1 MTIHDLGCSRK
12 REHVLFSMEY
22 KCLSFF
28 LLSDVD
34 SVFSEFVSQPEMRS
48 LYLNSTEL
56 FFIIIIDFSSR
67 KQRIV
72 WVHVDLPGQEDNAAP
87 LNIE

>member
-12 REHVLFSMEY
+12 REHMLFSMEY
-22 KCLSFF
+22 KMLVVF

-56 FFIIIIDFSSR
+56 FFIII
-67 KQRIV
+67 
-72 WVHVDLPGQEDNAAP
+72 DLLLGNNVLSGCMLIFQGKKTM
-87 LNIE
+87 LSH